1 MSDTL
6 PAPNLPQPN
15 GYGPITARQLY
26 ERTFALLREDFKLFF
41 GIVLVV
47 IGVEIVVGVVLG
59 LGGVWTRHT
68 GAAGPIAKVLFLLPI
83 VLVGGVL
90 IYLFTQIIQGAL
102 FFATRSKLTG
112 PPLSVGEACQ
122 MAAARLGR
130 IVGISALVAL
140 RMFGYMILFYLAMTI
155 MLAIAVASLGGP
167 THFAA
172 QLQQYAA
179 SPAPAGVYLLAVL
192 FGLVFLLGYLAF
204 LLWLVAR
211 YALSVPACLAEDL
224 TVTNAIRRSI
234 RLSARSRGRI
244 YAVLAG
250 AFCLWIA
257 VTLLTVPVQLLMGAA
272 MGAHAHHVSH
282 GAAFLGLL
290 LAAFRMVV
298 SGILIAFM
306 GVATTLCYY
315 DLRARKEGFG
325 AVSSWNDD
333 GAGSLIAPDASPLLN
348 PDVTL

>member
-1 MSDTL
+1 MSDPL

-15 GYGPITARQLY
+15 GYGPLTARQLY

-83 VLVGGVL
+83 GLVGGAL

-102 FFATRSKLTG
+102 FFATRSKLIG

-140 RMFGYMILFYLAMTI
+140 RMLGYMVLFYLGMAMV
-155 MLAIAVASLGGP
+155 LVIAVASLGGA
-167 THFAA
+167 THFAG

-179 SPAPAGVYLLAVL
+179 SPVPAGLYILAVL
-192 FGLVFLLGYLAF
+192 CGLVFLLVYLTF
-204 LLWLVAR
+204 LFWLVAR
-211 YALSVPACLAEDL
+211 YALSVAACLAEDL
-224 TVTNAIRRSI
+224 TVTNAIRRSL

-257 VTLLTVPVQLLMGAA
+257 VTLLTLPVQLMGAA
-272 MGAHAHHVSH
+272 MGAHAHHISH
-282 GAAFLGLL
+282 GAEFLGLL

-298 SGILIAFM
+298 SGIVIAFM

-315 DLRARKEGFG
+315 DLRVRKEGFG
-325 AVSSWNDD
+325 AASGWNEN
-333 GAGSLIAPDASPLLN
+333 GAGPVIAPDTSPLLN

>member
-6 PAPNLPQPN
+6 PVPDLPQPN
-15 GYGPITARQLY
+15 GYGPLTARQLY
-26 ERTFALLREDFKLFF
+26 ERTFALLREDFRLFF
-41 GIVLVV
+41 GIVLIV
-47 IGVEIVVGVVLG
+47 IGVEIVVGTVLG

-68 GAAGPIAKVLFLLPI
+68 GTAGPIARVLFLVPI
-83 VLVGGVL
+83 ALMGGAL

-122 MAAARLGR
+122 MAAAKLGR

-140 RMFGYMILFYLAMTI
+140 RMFGYMILFYLAMT
-155 MLAIAVASLGGP
+155 MVLVIAVALLGGA
-167 THFAA
+167 THFAG
-172 QLQQYAA
+172 QLQQYAS
-179 SPAPAGVYLLAVL
+179 SPAPSGVYVLAVL
-192 FGLVFLLGYLAF
+192 CGLVFLLGYLVF

-224 TVTNAIRRSI
+224 RVTDAIRRSI
-234 RLSARSRGRI
+234 RLSARSRERI
-244 YAVLAG
+244 YAVLVG

-257 VTLLTVPVQLLMGAA
+257 VTLLTLPVQLMGAA
-272 MGAHAHHVSH
+272 MGAHAHHISH
-282 GAAFLGLL
+282 GAEFLGLL
-290 LAAFRMVV
+290 LAGFRMVV

-325 AVSSWNDD
+325 AASSWNDI
-333 GAGSLIAPDASPLLN
+333 GPGPVIAPDTSPLLN